1 MLVKKGDD
9 IRKDQLITAVLRVL
23 GLLLEEQGLTN
34 RLQYYACLST
44 SADEGLIE
52 IVNDSVTVGDVY
64 NDANSIANEVMA
76 TAAGEGGGRASRAA
90 KHSLKNKI
98 NTAKRVLLHNFA
110 ILEHLITSSAVSNR
124 SLVIERQRD
133 EELLR
138 LEAPRVLR
146 RAEKKHSS
154 EESIEE
160 ISSRFASS
168 LGQCGKSGG
177 VRGRYIMFVYLMGIG
192 DRHNDNLMLNKRGFF
207 HIDFGH
213 ILGHYKSKFGIKRET
228 HSFLFTK
235 AYYNVLG
242 GENHPNFQEFMR
254 NALGCYRVM
263 RENHVLFF
271 SLLELMRESGIDEI
285 ASDQDTEFFLKACH
299 LDRS

>member
-23 GLLLEEQGLTN
+23 GVLLEEQGLTN

-52 IVNDSVTVGDVY
+52 IVNDSMTVGDVY

-146 RAEKKHSS
+146 RAEKKRNS

-168 LGQCGKSGG
+168 LGQWGRSGG

-263 RENHVLFF
+263 RENYVLFF

-285 ASDQDTEFFLKACH
+285 ASDQDTEFFLKACR
-299 LDRS
+299 LDRN

>member
-76 TAAGEGGGRASRAA
+76 TAAGEGCGRPSRAA

-146 RAEKKHSS
+146 RAEKKRSI

-177 VRGRYIMFVYLMGIG
+177 VRRRYIMFVYLMGIG

-263 RENHVLFF
+263 RENHVIFF

-285 ASDQDTEFFLKACH
+285 ASDQDTEFFLKACR
-299 LDRS
+299 LDRN